1 MSCGVNQE
9 NLSHWHWK
17 EWPTENMDFFSRLW
31 KVYKRKTHLGLS
43 MITQSRQSWGR
54 KPSCHRR
61 MLGSDA
67 DTPWAA
73 ALAANESDLTK
84 IPANTKSSHKNC
96 ADWSQRTIKLKGP
109 SAADQY
115 PEQGRK
121 SRANTFLPHLALPA
135 STGKGLTMEFIALEG
150 VLLYYSVDFFFIYTK
165 WN

>member
-1 MSCGVNQE
+1 
-9 NLSHWHWK
+9 
-17 EWPTENMDFFSRLW
+17 
-31 KVYKRKTHLGLS
+31 

-54 KPSCHRR
+54 KPSCHKR

-73 ALAANESDLTK
+73 ALTANESDLTK

-96 ADWSQRTIKLKGP
+96 ADWSQRTIKLKVP

-121 SRANTFLPHLALPA
+121 SEQSKQIPSPFSSPSFYWEEAHCGAHSLGFTLLLCWFLFHLYQVKLNIVSNLP
-135 STGKGLTMEFIALEG
+135 
-150 VLLYYSVDFFFIYTK
+150 
-165 WN
+165 W